1 MLERK
6 KNSQSKQETKT
17 FGAKRKKHLLAN
29 DKQGSTGNQL
39 LARAIIYELQTLVA
53 SAGNP
58 DMVCSE
64 KWQTTC
70 NQSKAREKV

>member
-39 LARAIIYELQTLVA
+39 LARAIIYE
-53 SAGNP
+53 
-58 DMVCSE
+58 
-64 KWQTTC
+64 
-70 NQSKAREKV
+70 